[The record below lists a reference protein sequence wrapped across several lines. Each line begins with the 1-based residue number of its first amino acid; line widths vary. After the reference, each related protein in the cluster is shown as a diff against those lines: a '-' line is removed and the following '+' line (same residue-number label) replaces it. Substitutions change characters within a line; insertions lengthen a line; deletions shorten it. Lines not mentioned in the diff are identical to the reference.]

1 MKTECVGIKGGDN
14 GTERGKEMK
23 SGNRG
28 GVRVHGEDTVNGQ
41 RVGRAERKELFT
53 REGKA
58 ANEKETAIEER

>member
-1 MKTECVGIKGGDN
+1 MKTECVGIKKEDN

-28 GVRVHGEDTVNGQ
+28 GVREHREDIGW
-41 RVGRAERKELFT
+41 AESGLICEKELFT

-58 ANEKETAIEER
+58 ASEKETATEER